1 MADDSEHEDDR
12 DVRLCTKTVVMYGKG
27 EQWIPTQKNEEG
39 MVWFSVNGRWD
50 RGFTKFVFGKALDL
64 RKDKDSR
71 SLNSKFF
78 DDLMTQR
85 QTTFNEVIQKRLQSE
100 DDDQEDTP
108 PQNKKVFKSFKATA
122 AKHQQYAPYYIDM
135 QLPAIEEG
143 GPTPT
148 AKVLF
153 EGLGSHTLWF
163 ELTEANLRHL
173 KAGFVNSESKES
185 VDWSSFMQVE
195 LLGGMEETEEGM
207 WTSQSGELRWTKGK
221 GWRIL
226 IKDGGMCLF
235 RHPDKS
241 AEKPPPEGWEA
252 LDFDNTWI
260 PSTLRLE
267 GDFDVEPP
275 EVPNPSLITKYSI
288 QPCMQAREPINL
300 ASDNSGFEEVEVEM
314 EMGPVVLKPKA
325 SIPPW

>member
-195 LLGGMEETEEGM
+195 LLGGMEEKEGM

-226 IKDGGMCLF
+226 IKACASSGT
-235 RHPDKS
+235 RTKVPRSHPRK
-241 AEKPPPEGWEA
+241 AGK
-252 LDFDNTWI
+252 
-260 PSTLRLE
+260 PSTSTTRGSPAHCGWRTPLAWNTKSRH
-267 GDFDVEPP
+267 VY
-275 EVPNPSLITKYSI
+275 SLIL
-288 QPCMQAREPINL
+288 NL
-300 ASDNSGFEEVEVEM
+300 SYMCFGRMWKWRWRWA
-314 EMGPVVLKPKA
+314 
-325 SIPPW
+325 PWF